1 MALWLKSPPVDLVL
15 IGARADGHAG
25 VVLDTLVEGLPH
37 RVVAFLD
44 ETEALWGTKVRGI
57 EVLGGPEELGR
68 ALSLGARGGVISIA
82 DPSAR
87 ERLSELLLEAG
98 VTLPTIVHP
107 RAFVAPS
114 ASLGRGVFV
123 GPMAG
128 IGAGA
133 RIEDFALVQSASYVG
148 HNSRVERA
156 AALGGMVMLGGRT
169 RIGARAS
176 LGLSTVVI
184 PDVSVG
190 HDAVV
195 GAGAVVIREVE
206 PRTTVAGV
214 PARVLR

>member
-1 MALWLKSPPVDLVL
+1 VDLVV

-25 VVLDTLVEGLPH
+25 VVLDTLAEGFPH

-57 EVLGGPEELGR
+57 EVLGGPGELAR
-68 ALSLGARGGVISIA
+68 AVGLGARGGVVAIA
-82 DPSAR
+82 DPMAR
-87 ERLSELLLEAG
+87 ERFSELLLDAS
-98 VTLPTIVHP
+98 VDLPTIVHP

-128 IGAGA
+128 VGAGA
-133 RIEDFALVQSASYVG
+133 QVDDFALVQSASYVG

-156 AALGGMVMLGGRT
+156 ASLGGMVMLGGRT
-169 RIGARAS
+169 RIGPRAS
-176 LGLSTVVI
+176 LGLSVVVI
-184 PDVSVG
+184 PDRTVG

-195 GAGAVVIREVE
+195 GAGAVVIRDVE
-206 PRTTVAGV
+206 PGTTVAGV
-214 PARVLR
+214 PARSTH